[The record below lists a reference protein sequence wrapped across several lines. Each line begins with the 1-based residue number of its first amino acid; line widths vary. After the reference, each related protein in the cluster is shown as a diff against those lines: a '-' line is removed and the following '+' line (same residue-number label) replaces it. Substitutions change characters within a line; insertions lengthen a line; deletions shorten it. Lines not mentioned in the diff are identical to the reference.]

1 MSTTESFLSQLEKA
15 ASGQSVDIV
24 EFSTMLEDISIE
36 DPIEEEEIVEENNAG
51 DIRLSNGSD
60 SGSDS
65 VMGEQEDAR
74 GVETISETDNV
85 NVLQAMNELQ
95 SLFENIAGVPIE
107 EKKEEIVEE
116 LFVEKEVVEKVKP
129 TIVIDPAVLEE
140 AAVELKGLFNN
151 IAGIDLFNENKSTP
165 EVIEEESVEPLSIEN
180 KYYNLP
186 ITTPKYEISEISKSL
201 IGHASNVMN
210 SGEPER
216 KTYAVENYNPVVSQ
230 GDANWQM
237 NLFAGSKS
245 TKMAQMVSDVAN
257 LLERH
262 KVDLPEEEYKIL
274 QGNAVDHTVE
284 YLNKIALGEEVPGEA
299 EDVAPVSYESPEF
312 ETKVNSILRKV
323 MSSGAWGSNVG
334 WGQDPMS
341 YGSGEVLLKRL
352 DDVDATNISATDK
365 FLAWD
370 ASVNKFV
377 ASEGGAAGDITG
389 VVTGVTSGLSG
400 GVTTGTATLQVDI
413 SRLTELAAE
422 AATTDY
428 VMVYDVTAS
437 TTKKLLISNFPG
449 DIQSIVAGTGL
460 SGGGTAG
467 DVTINLDTVSVALGG
482 TGITAAAKGSVL
494 IANAADTISALSGS
508 TDGDVLT
515 YNSGT
520 DTISW
525 SGSVDGGTY

>member
-15 ASGQSVDIV
+15 ASGQSLDIV

-36 DPIEEEEIVEENNAG
+36 DPIEEEEIVEENNSVIAE
-51 DIRLSNGSD
+51 LSNGSD

-65 VMGEQEDAR
+65 IVGEPEDAT
-74 GVETISETDNV
+74 GMEAISETDNV
-85 NVLQAMNELQ
+85 NVLQAMSELQ

-107 EKKEEIVEE
+107 EEKEEIVEE
-116 LFVEKEVVEKVKP
+116 LVVEEVVEEVVEKVKP

-165 EVIEEESVEPLSIEN
+165 EVIEEEPVEPLSIEN

-186 ITTPKYEISEISKSL
+186 IATPKYEISEISKSL
-201 IGHASNVMN
+201 IGHASNVMAN
-210 SGEPER
+210 RTPET
-216 KTYAVENYNPVVSQ
+216 KTYAVENYNPTISQ

-245 TKMAQMVSDVAN
+245 TKMAQMVSDVAH

-262 KVDLPEEEYKIL
+262 KADLPEEEYKIL

-352 DDVDATNISATDK
+352 DDVDATNISATHQ

-377 ASEGGAAGDITG
+377 AAEGTTPVGDISG
-389 VVTGVTSGLSG
+389 V
-400 GVTTGTATLQVDI
+400 
-413 SRLTELAAE
+413 
-422 AATTDY
+422 
-428 VMVYDVTAS
+428 
-437 TTKKLLISNFPG
+437 
-449 DIQSIVAGTGL
+449 VAGTGL
-460 SGGGTAG
+460 SGGGTSG
-467 DVTINLDTVSVALGG
+467 TVTLNLDTVSVTLGG

-494 IANAADTISALSGS
+494 IANTADTISALSGS

-515 YNSGT
+515 YNADT
-520 DTISW
+520 DTVSW
-525 SGSVDGGTY
+525 EGSVDGGTY

>member
-1 MSTTESFLSQLEKA
+1 MWFKELNFKNRINLPYEP
-15 ASGQSVDIV
+15 GID
-24 EFSTMLEDISIE
+24 
-36 DPIEEEEIVEENNAG
+36 EEE
-51 DIRLSNGSD
+51 
-60 SGSDS
+60 
-65 VMGEQEDAR
+65 
-74 GVETISETDNV
+74 
-85 NVLQAMNELQ
+85 
-95 SLFENIAGVPIE
+95 
-107 EKKEEIVEE
+107 KEEIVEE
-116 LFVEKEVVEKVKP
+116 LVVKEEVIEKVKP

-165 EVIEEESVEPLSIEN
+165 EVIEEKPIEPLSIES

-210 SGEPER
+210 SSEPQR
-216 KTYAVENYNPVVSQ
+216 KTYDIENYNPSVSQ

-237 NLFAGSKS
+237 NLFAGTKS

-262 KVDLPEEEYKIL
+262 KADLPEEEYKIL
-274 QGNAVDHTVE
+274 QGNAVDQTVQ
-284 YLNKIALGEEVPGEA
+284 YLNKIALAEEVPGEVEGIEA
-299 EDVAPVSYESPEF
+299 VSYESPEF

-323 MSSGAWGSNVG
+323 LSSGPAWGSNVG

-352 DDVDATNISATDK
+352 DDVDATNISATHQ

-370 ASVNKFV
+370 ASVSKFV
-377 ASEGGAAGDITG
+377 AAEGTTPIGDISG
-389 VVTGVTSGLSG
+389 V
-400 GVTTGTATLQVDI
+400 I
-413 SRLTELAAE
+413 
-422 AATTDY
+422 
-428 VMVYDVTAS
+428 
-437 TTKKLLISNFPG
+437 
-449 DIQSIVAGTGL
+449 AGIGL
-460 SGGGTAG
+460 SGGGTSG
-467 DVTINLDTVSVALGG
+467 TVTLDLDTVAVTLGG
-482 TGITAAAKGSVL
+482 TGITAAPKGSVL
-494 IANAADTISALSGS
+494 IANTADTISALSGV

-515 YNSGT
+515 YNLGT